1 MRSSR
6 LIRACLGLGLV
17 GGLLAPGVA
26 AALENDVRT
35 ALRSLVERQIDAFR
49 HDDGATAFSF
59 ATPGLREMFG
69 DPDRFMSM
77 VRDGYRPVYR
87 PRSYAFG
94 PEREAATGPELSL
107 RIQDEA
113 GADWDAVY
121 SFEKDGEGAW
131 RISGCR
137 LVKAPGEA
145 A

>member
-1 MRSSR
+1 MRPSR
-6 LIRACLGLGLV
+6 FIPACLVVGLLA
-17 GGLLAPGVA
+17 GLLAPVVA
-26 AALENDVRT
+26 TAFENDVRT

-49 HDDGATAFSF
+49 HDDGVTAFSF
-59 ATPGLREMFG
+59 ASPGLREMFG
-69 DPDRFMSM
+69 DPERFMSM

-94 PEREAATGPELSL
+94 PEREAANGPELSL
-107 RIQDEA
+107 RLQDES

-121 SFEKDGEGAW
+121 TFEKDAEGAW
-131 RISGCR
+131 HISGCR

>member
-1 MRSSR
+1 MRMSSI
-6 LIRACLGLGLV
+6 LHAFAVI
-17 GGLLAPGVA
+17 GLLLPSAGQA
-26 AALENDVRT
+26 IEEGDRAALRN
-35 ALRSLVERQIDAFR
+35 LVERQIDAFR
-49 HDDGATAFSF
+49 HDDGPTAFSF
-59 ATPGLREMFG
+59 ASPGLRDMFG

-94 PEREAATGPELSL
+94 PEQDAASGPELSL
-107 RIQDEA
+107 RVQDEV

-121 SFEKDGEGAW
+121 SFEKDAGGAW
-131 RISGCR
+131 HISGCR

>member
-1 MRSSR
+1 MRLYR
-6 LIRACLGLGLV
+6 VMLIPLVMSLLLPSAARAIDDG
-17 GGLLAPGVA
+17 
-26 AALENDVRT
+26 DRT

-59 ATPGLREMFG
+59 ASPGLREMFG

-87 PRSYAFG
+87 PRSYVFG
-94 PEREAATGPELSL
+94 PEKDAATGPELSL

-113 GADWDAVY
+113 GADWEAVY
-121 SFEKDGEGAW
+121 SFEKDPEGAW
-131 RISGCR
+131 HISGCR

>member
-1 MRSSR
+1 MRSSH
-6 LIRACLGLGLV
+6 LIAVCLLFGILS
-17 GGLLAPGVA
+17 PGA
-26 AALENDVRT
+26 ATALEEGDRT
-35 ALRSLVERQIDAFR
+35 ALRSLVDRQIDAFR
-49 HDDGATAFSF
+49 HDDGVTAFSF

-69 DPDRFMSM
+69 DPERFMSM

-87 PRSYAFG
+87 PRNYAFG
-94 PEREAATGPELSL
+94 PDRDAAAGPELSL

-121 SFEKDGEGAW
+121 SFEKDADGSW

>member
-1 MRSSR
+1 MRPFR
-6 LIRACLGLGLV
+6 VMHAIVVLGLV
-17 GGLLAPGVA
+17 LPSA
-26 AALENDVRT
+26 AIAIEDGDRS

-59 ATPGLREMFG
+59 ASPGLREMFG
-69 DPDRFMSM
+69 DPERFMSM

-87 PRSYAFG
+87 PRSYVFG
-94 PEREAATGPELSL
+94 PERDAATGPELSL
-107 RIQDEA
+107 RVQDEA

-121 SFEKDGEGAW
+121 SFEKDPEGAW
-131 RISGCR
+131 HISGCR